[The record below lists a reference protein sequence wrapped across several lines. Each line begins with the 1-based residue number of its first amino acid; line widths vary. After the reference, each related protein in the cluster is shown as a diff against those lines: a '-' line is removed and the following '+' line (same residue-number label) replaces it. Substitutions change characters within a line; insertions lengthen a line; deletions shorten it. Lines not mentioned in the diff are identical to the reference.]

1 MIGCQILTNYLER
14 YVIACYEQTIVGTSV
29 SFIQLFAF
37 ISNTVQLQFLMLK
50 GPDDSDHKVECV
62 EHTEKFWHWLKS
74 KGISSHRSAIVR
86 AVAEKSA
93 TFFNGIYDANNWEDE
108 DDEEE

>member
-1 MIGCQILTNYLER
+1 
-14 YVIACYEQTIVGTSV
+14 
-29 SFIQLFAF
+29 
-37 ISNTVQLQFLMLK
+37 MLK